1 MPTNVVPKKTIALV
15 LSSGGARGLA
25 HIGVIDELV
34 ERGYI
39 ITSIAGS
46 SMGAFVGGLYAAGN
60 LDQFREWVLNLDKL
74 NVFNLVDFTLSSQG
88 FVRGE
93 RVFEKMRKLKMIP
106 QVNIE
111 DLPIKYVAVAADI
124 INNKEIL
131 FTQGDLFKAIRASI
145 SIPNV
150 FTPIEI
156 EGGLMVDGGVLNPI
170 PINRIHRIDNDL
182 LIAVDL
188 NSLISY
194 KKPKLPKKKI
204 EAEVVHSTKV
214 SILIKKWD
222 ELFSSHHHEVIKK
235 PIDKNLKLGY
245 FDILTRSIQLM
256 QSKLSMQSIETNKP
270 DVLVSISKYACSVFE
285 FYKGEEMIA
294 YGRAACQK
302 ALNEAGL

>member
-1 MPTNVVPKKTIALV
+1 MPNKTTPKKDIALV

-34 ERGYI
+34 ARGYK

-46 SMGAFVGGLYAAGN
+46 SMGAFVGGLYATGN
-60 LDQFREWVLNLDKL
+60 LDKFREWVINLDKL

-88 FVRGE
+88 FIRGE

-106 QVNIE
+106 QINIE

-131 FTQGDLFKAIRASI
+131 FDKGDLYKAIRASI

-150 FTPIEI
+150 FTPIEND
-156 EGGLMVDGGVLNPI
+156 GGLMVDGGVLNPI
-170 PINRIHRIDNDL
+170 PINRIYRSKEDI

-188 NSLISY
+188 NSLVSY
-194 KKPKLPKKKI
+194 QKPNLPKKKN
-204 EAEVVHSTKV
+204 AVEVIHSEKV
-214 SILIKKWD
+214 NTLIQKWD
-222 ELFSSHHHEVIKK
+222 ELFSSHHHEAIEKPNVKK
-235 PIDKNLKLGY
+235 LKLGY

-256 QSKLSMQSIETNKP
+256 QSKLSQQTIDSSPP
-270 DVLVSISKYACSVFE
+270 DVLVNISKYSCSVFE
-285 FYKGEEMIA
+285 FYRGEELIA
-294 YGRAACQK
+294 YGREACKK
-302 ALNEAGL
+302 ALDEAGL